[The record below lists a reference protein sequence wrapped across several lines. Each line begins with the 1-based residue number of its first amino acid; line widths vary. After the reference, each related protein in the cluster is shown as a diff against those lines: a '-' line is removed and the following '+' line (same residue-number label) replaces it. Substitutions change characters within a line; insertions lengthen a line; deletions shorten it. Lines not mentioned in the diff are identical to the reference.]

1 MVSKKV
7 VIQNETGLHAR
18 PAAEFVKFCMN
29 FGEKI
34 ILKKDGKEINTKS
47 IISILASGLTKG
59 AEIEVEVSG
68 ENEAKVCEEVVRYI
82 ENIKE

>member
-18 PAAEFVKFCMN
+18 PAAEFVKFCMQ
-29 FGEKI
+29 FSEKI
-34 ILKKDGKEINTKS
+34 VLKSGGKEINTKS
-47 IISILASGLTKG
+47 IISILAAGITKG
-59 AEIEVEVSG
+59 AEIEIEVTG
-68 ENEAKVCEEVVRYI
+68 DNESKVCDDVIKYI

>member
-18 PAAEFVKFCMN
+18 PAADFVKFCMQ
-29 FGEKI
+29 FSEKI
-34 ILKKDGKEINTKS
+34 VLKSGGKEINTKS

>member
-18 PAAEFVKFCMN
+18 PAAEFVKFCMQ
-29 FGEKI
+29 FSEKI
-34 ILKKDGKEINTKS
+34 VLKSGGKEINTKS
-47 IISILASGLTKG
+47 IISILAAGITKG